1 MLMRTSARTLVAV
14 AVLLLLGGLAAL
26 GWWYQARQQPTA
38 GQPAGTLTVEVTS
51 AADRGPGTLREALF
65 IVAAATGKA
74 DVLLKVK
81 SIAPETPLPPLVNPH
96 GVRILTQQGGTEI
109 DARGLSGGPLLDVA
123 GANTSIEGL
132 QLRNCAA
139 SAILLRA
146 AQFRLRTSTIESC
159 DVGVDVAENASD
171 VLLEGNRFTG
181 DRIGVR
187 FAASTRNAAVV
198 GNTFSHSRDAGVWAV
213 RGAPDAHGTAIT
225 VRDNHFDS
233 DRSGLVAANVALLV
247 ERNQFAAHPEAGV
260 QLLGAGAVVRGN
272 HLSGGPAMGIIA
284 DNAREAVIDNNELD
298 HLGAYGIMVRSSA
311 SILVRANRVHNCAYG
326 LAFVL
331 GDPQRPSTATDNTII
346 APQFNGI
353 DVVGDSPILRH
364 NQVLQPRAYALHVAD
379 FERPDGSKVAAR
391 PVLDNNNFRANTLA
405 TVAAGTH
412 APGANSHE

>member
-1 MLMRTSARTLVAV
+1 MLVRTSARILVAG

-26 GWWYQARQQPTA
+26 GWWYQARQQRTA

-51 AADRGPGTLREALF
+51 SGDRGPGTLREALF
-65 IVAAATGKA
+65 IVAAANGKA

-109 DARGLSGGPLLDVA
+109 DARALSGGPLLDVA

-146 AQFRLRTSTIESC
+146 AQFRLRASTIESC

-171 VLLEGNRFTG
+171 VLLERNHFTG

-187 FAASTRNAAVV
+187 FAASTRNASVV

-213 RGAPDAHGTAIT
+213 RGTPDAHGTAIT

-233 DRSGLVAANVALLV
+233 DRSGLVAANVAVLV
-247 ERNQFAAHPEAGV
+247 ERNEFATHPEAGM
-260 QLLGAGAVVRGN
+260 QLLGVGAVVRGN
-272 HLSGGPAMGIIA
+272 HFSSGPAMGIIA

-331 GDPQRPSTATDNTII
+331 GDPQRPSTATENTII

-353 DVVGDSPILRH
+353 DVVGDSPILRN
-364 NQVLQPRAYALHVAD
+364 NQVLQPRAYALHVSD
-379 FERPDGSKVAAR
+379 FERPDGSKVPAR

-405 TVAAGTH
+405 AVATGTH
-412 APGANSHE
+412 APGANGHE